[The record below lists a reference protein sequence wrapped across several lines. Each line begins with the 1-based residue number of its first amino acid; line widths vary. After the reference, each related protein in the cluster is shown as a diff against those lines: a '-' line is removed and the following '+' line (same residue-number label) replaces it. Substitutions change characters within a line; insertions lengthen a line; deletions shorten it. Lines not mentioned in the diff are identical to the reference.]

1 MICNALITISNDNPK
16 HKILEGGVAAVGVFL
31 DSPQD
36 GQPTGEPIGLYFF
49 LTNGYGAP
57 QLDGIE
63 EPYIIDWVDWKT
75 MRLKD
80 SIGSRLIY
88 EADDGMSCN
97 IETDLLPIKAP
108 ETVYAALGHLR
119 QAGFA
124 GDTAPADQ
132 IRI

>member
-1 MICNALITISNDNPK
+1 MTISNDNPK
-16 HKILEGGVAAVGVFL
+16 HETLEGEVAAVGVFL

-36 GQPTGEPIGLYFF
+36 GQPTGEPIDLSSF
-49 LTNGYGAP
+49 LANGYGAP
-57 QLDGIE
+57 RLDGNE
-63 EPYIIDWVDWKT
+63 EPYVIDWVDWKM

-80 SIGSRLIY
+80 IIGSRLIY

-97 IETDLLPIKAP
+97 FETDILPAEAP

-124 GDTAPADQ
+124 GDTAPAGQ